1 MRMPITKATLADVS
15 ELNVLINSAYRGE
28 GSKKGWTTETDLVD
42 GIRIDEPMLVDYLN
56 NDAITILKYI
66 NNEGEIIGTVYL
78 EVKGDHL
85 YLGMFSVSPTL
96 QNGGVGRALIEE
108 AEVVAKQ
115 LGLHTISM
123 TVIRSRKELISWYE
137 RRGYTFTG
145 EIQPFHDHGRFGS
158 PKTLI
163 ELIVMKKTF
172 KPGCS
177 LIPEKGQ

>member
-1 MRMPITKATLADVS
+1 MAITKATLADVPQ
-15 ELNVLINSAYRGE
+15 LNVLINGAYRGE
-28 GSKKGWTTETDLVD
+28 ESKKGWTTETDLVG

-56 NDAITILKYI
+56 NDAITILKYTTG
-66 NNEGEIIGTVYL
+66 NAQIIGTIYL
-78 EVKGDHL
+78 EVKGDKL

-123 TVIRSRKELISWYE
+123 TVIRSRKELVGWYE

-145 EIQPFHDHGRFGS
+145 EIQPFHEHGRFGS
-158 PKTLI
+158 PKELI
-163 ELIVMKKTF
+163 ELIVM
-172 KPGCS
+172 
-177 LIPEKGQ
+177 EKAV

>member
-1 MRMPITKATLADVS
+1 MPITKATLADVP
-15 ELNVLINSAYRGE
+15 ELNALINSAYRGE
-28 GSKKGWTTETDLVD
+28 ESKKGWTTESDLIG
-42 GIRIDEPMLVDYLN
+42 GIRIDEPMLIDYLN
-56 NDAITILKYI
+56 NDAITLLKYV
-66 NNEGEIIGTVYL
+66 NEDGIIIGSVYL
-78 EVKGDHL
+78 EVKIDKL

-108 AEVVAKQ
+108 AEVIAKQ

-158 PKTLI
+158 PKELI
-163 ELIVMKKTF
+163 ELIVM
-172 KPGCS
+172 
-177 LIPEKGQ
+177 EKQI

>member
-1 MRMPITKATLADVS
+1 MPITKATLADVP
-15 ELNVLINSAYRGE
+15 ELNALINSAYRGE
-28 GSKKGWTTETDLVD
+28 ESKKGWTTETDLIG
-42 GIRIDEPMLVDYLN
+42 GIRIDEPMLIDYLN
-56 NDAITILKYI
+56 NNAITLLKYV
-66 NNEGEIIGTVYL
+66 NEDGIIIGSVYL
-78 EVKGDHL
+78 EVKIDKL

-108 AEVVAKQ
+108 AEVIAKQ

-158 PKTLI
+158 PKELI
-163 ELIVMKKTF
+163 ELIVM
-172 KPGCS
+172 
-177 LIPEKGQ
+177 EKQV